1 MLFVGDNEPI
11 EKKLAPPLPFRT
23 LVKTF
28 KYDES
33 NDNTVFSFFRIVL
46 FPHTKQF
53 ILEKIKKSRKSI

>member
-33 NDNTVFSFFRIVL
+33 NDNTVLFFFSHSFISAHEAVYFR
-46 FPHTKQF
+46 KN
-53 ILEKIKKSRKSI
+53 